1 MALGWLC
8 TPESMPSIWPWCGLG
23 VALGGL
29 SVQGSGFNVQG
40 SMLDVRCWMFDVR
53 ARLGPAGGA
62 STPEGQNRAQSTAHG
77 VGNVVAAVQQVAH
90 RQCRDEK
97 QRCEDV
103 KLRSFLGQAAWAPQA
118 SHCPLPFPDFRLETL
133 DLRLF
138 RPPLHN
144 LKWHQPRHLL
154 QGQK

>member
-1 MALGWLC
+1 MFG
-8 TPESMPSIWPWCGLG
+8 P
-23 VALGGL
+23 
-29 SVQGSGFNVQG
+29 GSGLPAG
-40 SMLDVRCWMFDVR
+40 R
-53 ARLGPAGGA
+53 ARP
-62 STPEGQNRAQSTAHG
+62 RAKTGHKAPPTAW
-77 VGNVVAAVQQVAH
+77 ATSWRPSSKWH
-90 RQCRDEK
+90 RRCRNDK

-118 SHCPLPFPDFRLETL
+118 SHCPLPLPDFRLETL